1 MKADHMP
8 ALTIPFRS
16 TRNPAPMGQHRRIA
30 ALQRL
35 VTNEA
40 LPLQSRAAGSLI
52 LLFAQPAA
60 RIVRLTID
68 DVIQDGDD
76 TTLRLGDPPV
86 PVPEPLASL
95 LLAYLADR
103 PHMGTAANPDSRWIF
118 PGRCAG
124 QAMDPIALCDLL
136 RRAGV
141 PAQHGRTAAIR
152 QLVLQMPAPV
162 VAQAF
167 GYHQASTTR
176 IATEAGSP
184 WSGYAPGDHTR

>member
-1 MKADHMP
+1 
-8 ALTIPFRS
+8 
-16 TRNPAPMGQHRRIA
+16 MGQHHRIA

-35 VTNEA
+35 VTDEA
-40 LPLQSRAAGSLI
+40 LPLQSRVAGSLI

-68 DVIQDGDD
+68 DVLQDGDN
-76 TTLRLGDPPV
+76 TTLRLGDPPI

-103 PHMGTAANPDSRWIF
+103 PHMGTAVNPASRWIF
-118 PGRCAG
+118 PGRRAG
-124 QAMDPIALCDLL
+124 QPMGPVALRDLL
-136 RRAGV
+136 RKLGV
-141 PAQHGRTAAIR
+141 PTQRGRTAAIR
-152 QLVLQMPAPV
+152 QLVLQMPAPM
-162 VAQAF
+162 VAQAL

-184 WSGYAPGDHTR
+184 WSGYAADDHSQ